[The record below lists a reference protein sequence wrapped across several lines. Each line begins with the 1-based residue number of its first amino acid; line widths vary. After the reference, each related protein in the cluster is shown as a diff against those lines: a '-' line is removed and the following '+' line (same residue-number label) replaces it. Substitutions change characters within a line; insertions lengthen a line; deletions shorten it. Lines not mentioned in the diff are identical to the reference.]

1 MRNRERICLKMGKRD
16 RLGYFIHGHGVWG
29 FFEKVKRRTHKQ
41 EANPASD
48 GFQTQNEPEPLQQ
61 SRIGD
66 PKVHILRDAEF
77 MWNGIGCFLCT
88 YRHTT

>member
-1 MRNRERICLKMGKRD
+1 MTFSEYAITYVKIFNNSTETVRNREEICLKMGKRD

-41 EANPASD
+41 EADPASD

-61 SRIGD
+61 SRIGVA
-66 PKVHILRDAEF
+66 KVHIL
-77 MWNGIGCFLCT
+77 
-88 YRHTT
+88 